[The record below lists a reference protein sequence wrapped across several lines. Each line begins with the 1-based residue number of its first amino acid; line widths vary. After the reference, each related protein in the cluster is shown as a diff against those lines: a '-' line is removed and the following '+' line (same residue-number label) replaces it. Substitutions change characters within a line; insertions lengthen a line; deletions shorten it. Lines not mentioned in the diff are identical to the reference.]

1 MKLVISLPTRGR
13 PQQLLDTIRRST
25 ANLVLPNTVLM
36 VQVDADDQ
44 ATKQAVAVALDSG
57 KLDQRVTL
65 SVRPREDTVAAKWNR
80 ALSIPADLYLVDAD
94 DAPFVTP
101 GYDAKLLEAAAKFPD
116 GVGMVYGHMANASFS
131 SAVAP
136 TARLCELMGGRI
148 FPEYFPYWFVDHWT
162 DDVAKLIGR
171 ISFADVR
178 TDQAAVGKTMELR
191 EPAFWATWFD
201 AAYKMRRREAEYILD
216 HTEFCP
222 DKPLEF
228 SGHPYYI
235 NREFIEHRSRW
246 TNHHV
251 RAQARQLEGWSGL
264 TLQDP
269 RYQRVKQKA
278 LDMVPGLLA
287 EMSDADRAWM
297 QPILDPPTTV
307 ASLRRAFA

>member
-1 MKLVISLPTRGR
+1 MKKLVISLPTRGR

-36 VQVDADDQ
+36 VQVDADDK

-94 DAPFVTP
+94 DAPFITP

-136 TARLCELMGGRI
+136 TAKLCELMGNRI

-201 AAYKMRRREAEYILD
+201 AAYKMRRREAEHIL
-216 HTEFCP
+216 TE
-222 DKPLEF
+222 
-228 SGHPYYI
+228 SGVEQAGWDYYWI

-251 RAQARQLEGWSGL
+251 RMQAKQLEGWSGL

-287 EMSDADRAWM
+287 KMSDADRAWM
-297 QPILDPPTTV
+297 EPILDPPTTV
-307 ASLRRAFA
+307 ASMRQAFA

>member
-1 MKLVISLPTRGR
+1 MRLVISLPTRGR

-201 AAYKMRRREAEYILD
+201 VAYKMRRREAEAII
-216 HTEFCP
+216 HAT
-222 DKPLEF
+222 
-228 SGHPYYI
+228 HPAYREGAWKHYNI

-278 LDMVPGLLA
+278 VDMLPGLLA

>member
-1 MKLVISLPTRGR
+1 MKKLVISLPTRGR

-36 VQVDADDQ
+36 VQVDADDE
-44 ATKQAVAVALDSG
+44 ATEQAVDAAMDSG
-57 KLDQRVTL
+57 KIDERVML

-80 ALSIPADLYLVDAD
+80 ALSIPADLYRVDAD

-116 GVGMVYGHMANASFS
+116 GIGMVYGHMANASFS

-162 DDVAKLIGR
+162 DDVSKLIGR

-178 TDQAAVGKTMELR
+178 TDQASVGKTMELR

-201 AAYKMRRREAEYILD
+201 VAYKMRRREAEHIIGGMMKTATWEHY
-216 HTEFCP
+216 E
-222 DKPLEF
+222 
-228 SGHPYYI
+228 I

-251 RAQARQLEGWSGL
+251 RAQAKQLEGWSGL

>member
-1 MKLVISLPTRGR
+1 MKKLVISLPTRGR

-36 VQVDADDQ
+36 VQVDADDK

-94 DAPFVTP
+94 DAPFITP

-136 TARLCELMGGRI
+136 TARLCELMGARI

-171 ISFADVR
+171 ISFADVW

-201 AAYKMRRREAEYILD
+201 AAYKMRRREAHQIIYKMMTRQDEQYL
-216 HTEFCP
+216 
-222 DKPLEF
+222 
-228 SGHPYYI
+228 I

-297 QPILDPPTTV
+297 EPILDPPTTV
-307 ASLRRAFA
+307 ASMRQAFA

>member
-36 VQVDADDQ
+36 VQVDDDDA
-44 ATKQAVAVALDSG
+44 ATRNAFSSSAVAG
-57 KLDQRVTL
+57 KMDKRVTV

-80 ALSIPADLYLVDAD
+80 ALCIPADLYLVDAD

-116 GVGMVYGHMANASFS
+116 GIGMVYGHMANASFS

-136 TARLCELMGGRI
+136 TARLCELMGSRI

-201 AAYKMRRREAEYILD
+201 VAYKMRRREAEAII
-216 HTEFCP
+216 HAT
-222 DKPLEF
+222 
-228 SGHPYYI
+228 HPAYREGAWKHYWI

-251 RAQARQLEGWSGL
+251 RAQAKQLEGWSGL

-297 QPILDPPTTV
+297 EPILDPPTTV
-307 ASLRRAFA
+307 ASMRQAFA

>member
-1 MKLVISLPTRGR
+1 MKKLVISLPTRGR

-36 VQVDADDQ
+36 VQVDADDE
-44 ATKQAVAVALDSG
+44 ATKQAVVVALDSG

-136 TARLCELMGGRI
+136 TAKLCELMGSRI

-171 ISFADVR
+171 ISFADVW

-201 AAYKMRRREAEYILD
+201 AAYKMRRREAEYIL
-216 HTEFCP
+216 TE
-222 DKPLEF
+222 
-228 SGHPYYI
+228 SGVEQAGWDYYWI

-251 RAQARQLEGWSGL
+251 RAQAKQLEGWSGL

-287 EMSDADRAWM
+287 EF
-297 QPILDPPTTV
+297 V
-307 ASLRRAFA
+307 ACRTLVAA